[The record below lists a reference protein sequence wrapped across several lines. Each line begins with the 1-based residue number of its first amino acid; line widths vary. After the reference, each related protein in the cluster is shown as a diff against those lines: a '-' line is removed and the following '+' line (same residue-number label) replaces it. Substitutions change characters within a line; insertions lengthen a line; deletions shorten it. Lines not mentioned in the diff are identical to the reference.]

1 MRARVTP
8 QTNVHRR
15 FPGDP
20 GRVNPFRMRQS
31 PSARTRPSRVL
42 AAQRGAEIFHRPPR
56 EWPEPAPSE
65 ELRIHAPPT
74 KPEPPTGGMVHAM
87 FPAIGSFGLLAFALV
102 YNNPLFM
109 YIALG
114 LVCLE
119 HPARVPDP
127 LLAVAHGEEAPQA
140 QPAQVPHV
148 SHARGA

>member
-1 MRARVTP
+1 
-8 QTNVHRR
+8 
-15 FPGDP
+15 
-20 GRVNPFRMRQS
+20 MRQHTI
-31 PSARTRPSRVL
+31 PAHSAEPGACGQAR
-42 AAQRGAEIFHRPPR
+42 QAEIFHRPPR

-114 LVCLE
+114 LVCLSI
-119 HPARVPDP
+119 
-127 LLAVAHGEEAPQA
+127 LLAFLI
-140 QPAQVPHV
+140 
-148 SHARGA
+148 R